1 MPRCGACC
9 CWRSAPPSKL
19 PQLHASQFN
28 WQVIVSLLYLGV
40 FGTVI
45 AFIWYN
51 EGIKAI
57 GPARTAVFTNL
68 VPVFGIALGALML
81 HESILISMVLGGVLV
96 IAGVSLTNR

>member
-1 MPRCGACC
+1 
-9 CWRSAPPSKL
+9 
-19 PQLHASQFN
+19 
-28 WQVIVSLLYLGV
+28 V

-68 VPVFGIALGALML
+68 VPVFGISLGALML
-81 HESILISMVLGGVLV
+81 HETILISMIVGGVLV